1 MNEGKQENANHKKAV
16 SLILLIVIAAAA
28 VILAATLS
36 MRSAPDEKGGY
47 SKTLKQNTL
56 VYAPVTEVETARML
70 VVHPGAELHGFRFS
84 VDEQVLGAHVYIETW
99 RDGKCIENSGG
110 VLITREDIRNK
121 QGQILFSFGLR
132 ANQKAVDWCMAGE
145 NGVHVTFSLFLPEG
159 FVPAAWASTAL
170 QYGITPVPGPIAF
183 EKQKPITLAAIAVS
197 ESGSMRGLSLGE
209 LTPQELADSYDYIQM
224 LICEFYEEESWLYG
238 EALLSAWENGKSK
251 GEVDVTG
258 QPARLIAENAVQEFM
273 LRSAA
278 WPGRDIATLP
288 QAIGLRIKQ
297 ATPKDNKT
305 YEEYFAF
312 RLEDGTPV
320 LQSQSAMQFSEISEE
335 TFLTLLESVAVVG

>member
-16 SLILLIVIAAAA
+16 SLIVLIVIAAAA

-36 MRSAPDEKGGY
+36 MRGATDEKGGY
-47 SKTLKQNTL
+47 SKTLRQNTL
-56 VYAPVTEVETARML
+56 VYAPVTDVETARML

-84 VDEQVLGAHVYIETW
+84 ADDQMLGAHVYIETW
-99 RDGKCIENSGG
+99 QGGKYIENSGG
-110 VLITREDIRNK
+110 IVITKEDMRNK

-145 NGVHVTFSLFLPEG
+145 NGVLVTFSLSLPEG

-170 QYGITPVPGPIAF
+170 QYGVTPVPDPIAF
-183 EKQKPITLAAIAVS
+183 EKQKPIILAAIAVS
-197 ESGSMRGLSLGE
+197 ESGSMRGLSLEE
-209 LTPQELADSYDYIQM
+209 LTPQELANSYDYIQM
-224 LICEFYEEESWLYG
+224 LVCEFYEEESWLYG
-238 EALLSAWENGKSK
+238 EVLLSAWENGKSR

-258 QPARLIAENAVQEFM
+258 QPARQIAQNAVQEFM
-273 LRSAA
+273 QRSAA
-278 WPGRDIATLP
+278 WPGRDIVTLP
-288 QAIGLRIKQ
+288 QAIGLRIKRS
-297 ATPKDNKT
+297 TPENNKA

-335 TFLTLLESVAVVG
+335 TFLALLESVAVVG